1 MECDIPASM
10 NLNTITW
17 TYEPVPAECA
27 HARTHPC
34 TYMPRIVY
42 SYRQAVWPLAMIA
55 LLVLSPQ
62 QVAPRW
68 WRSGRSCPAAMLPC
82 TRSAHVRTASPSP
95 SHAPSAV
102 PSKPAPTEIP
112 PRHTFGWCQLQ
123 EIVAPLMPRRFPSPS
138 WGTDGCH
145 AVYSPFWGLVGCQS
159 LPPSRGAPVTSPFW
173 GAPVTSSFCGASV
186 PSLFWGATV
195 PFPSVDLNIYSI
207 CVQICSG
214 WKLNAE

>member
-1 MECDIPASM
+1 MWHTSEHKPEHHIL
-10 NLNTITW
+10 NLW
-17 TYEPVPAECA
+17 TCFQQNA
-27 HARTHPC
+27 HTHAYIHLRTCLELC
-34 TYMPRIVY
+34 TVIDMPF
-42 SYRQAVWPLAMIA
+42 SHDCIA
-55 LLVLSPQ
+55 ACVLRPQ

-68 WRSGRSCPAAMLPC
+68 WQSGRSCPAAMLLC
-82 TRSAHVRTASPSP
+82 TRSAHVSTTSPSP
-95 SHAPSAV
+95 SPAPSAV
-102 PSKPAPTEIP
+102 PSKPAPAEIP

-186 PSLFWGATV
+186 PSPFWGATV

-214 WKLNAE
+214 WKLNGE